1 MLNTFKNHIKK
12 HISPLLILGL
22 ISFGGVWMGLLTSC
36 VTDSTTLPTRP
47 LSEITIQSGIE
58 SVYNINKNEP
68 LRIKPQIS
76 QSNTPKEVR
85 FTWEVDLKVY
95 SHDEEFVYPAT
106 NLGTYKCRLIVENE
120 DGKTF
125 FPFTINV
132 NSPYE
137 EGIALL
143 SQQPDGSS
151 MLSFMLTPTDGSRE
165 RHFTTG
171 DCFTINNPDL
181 PFSPR
186 CIDMVQ
192 SSGSLIVAC
201 QGSAQL
207 QDQQSASG
215 SPTIYYL
222 NEKTLVA
229 ENVVPVT
236 EYDDFVPTRLIIPS
250 VGASGVA
257 YPILC
262 ENGSIYEFSTTE
274 GAISKPTNFRY
285 KYAQTCLAHDDG
297 GAGWSF
303 DLIFWDKEKGD
314 LCDLYS
320 GYGPYYCSTQYLLVR
335 DSVNAQTNYFANNDI
350 VKIVGID
357 LTAKQ
362 KKSDKSEMLVL
373 TKNAFM
379 TRKTILSTGFW
390 EYDTEVATAKL
401 WDNGGT
407 STACIGTNVI
417 NEQTPCVANK
427 TFNTLLFG
435 QGNKVRRW
443 YFNSTTQSLDKADV
457 LQTFGSDQA
466 IVTDLVI
473 SSDHQTTY
481 VAFYEPS
488 QTGLNGSVY
497 VINTDTGEILERH
510 DNVCY
515 RPVRMIYKKK

>member
-1 MLNTFKNHIKK
+1 MKIKNILSYV
-12 HISPLLILGL
+12 IIGLLP
-22 ISFGGVWMGLLTSC
+22 FGGGWVGLSSC
-36 VTDSTTLPTRP
+36 ISDDTTLPTRP
-47 LSEITIQSGIE
+47 LSEISIDGGITAE
-58 SVYNINKNEP
+58 YNISKNEP
-68 LRIKPQIS
+68 LHIKPVVS
-76 QSNTPKEVR
+76 QENAPKPLSY
-85 FTWEVDLKVY
+85 TWEVNQEVF
-95 SHDEEFVYPAT
+95 SHDEEFVFPAKE
-106 NLGTYKCRLIVENE
+106 LGKFLCRLIVENE

-125 FPFTINV
+125 YPFIINV

-143 SQQPDGSS
+143 SQDPSGVS
-151 MLSFMLTPTDGSRE
+151 MLSFMLTPTDGSE
-165 RHFTTG
+165 RHFSSG
-171 DCFTINNPDL
+171 DCFTLNNEGT
-181 PFSPR
+181 PFADR

-201 QGSAQL
+201 QGSRSTPNEEAGAE
-207 QDQQSASG
+207 SV
-215 SPTIYYL
+215 PTIYYL

-229 ENVVPVT
+229 ENIVTVT
-236 EYDDFVPTRLIIPS
+236 EYDDFVPTHLVIPS

-262 ENGSIYEFSTTE
+262 ENGSVYEFSTTE
-274 GAISKPTNFRY
+274 GAVSKPTNFRY

-303 DLIFWDKEKGD
+303 DLVFWDKEKGD

-320 GYGPYYCSTQYLLVR
+320 GYGPYYCSTQYLLTR
-335 DSVNAQTNYFANNDI
+335 DNVDATTNYFANNDI
-350 VKIVGID
+350 VKIVNID

-362 KKSDKSEMLVL
+362 KRTDESEMLVL

-390 EYDTEVATAKL
+390 VYDNQLAAAKL

-427 TFNTLLFG
+427 TYYSMLFG
-435 QGNKVRRW
+435 SGNKVRRW
-443 YFNSTTQSLDKADV
+443 NYATSQSLADAET
-457 LQTFGSDQA
+457 LQTFGSDKA

-473 SSDHQTTY
+473 SDDHLTTY
-481 VAFYEPS
+481 VAFYEPD
-488 QTGLNGSVY
+488 QPGLNGSVY
-497 VINTDTGEILERH
+497 VINTDTGDILERH
-510 DNVCY
+510 DNICY
-515 RPVRMIYKKK
+515 KPVRMIYKKK

>member
-1 MLNTFKNHIKK
+1 MKTKK
-12 HISPLLILGL
+12 LLPLILL
-22 ISFGGVWMGLLTSC
+22 ALLPFGGGWVGLTSC
-36 VTDSTTLPTRP
+36 VSDDTTLPTRP
-47 LSEITIQSGIE
+47 LSEITVESGIE
-58 SVYNINKNEP
+58 TLYNINKNEP
-68 LRIKPQIS
+68 LHIRPTFS
-76 QSNTPKEVR
+76 QTNEPKTLSY
-85 FTWEVDLKVY
+85 TWEVDQKFF
-95 SHDEEFVYPAT
+95 SNAEEFVFPAT
-106 NLGTYKCRLIVENE
+106 ELGTFQCRLTVENE

-125 FPFTINV
+125 FPFTVNV

-143 SQQPDGSS
+143 SQQPDGQS
-151 MLSFMLTPTDGSRE
+151 MLSFMLTPSDGGE
-165 RHFTTG
+165 RSFTTG
-171 DCFTINNPDL
+171 DCFTLNNPDL
-181 PFSPR
+181 TFSHR

-201 QGSAQL
+201 QGSNPSSAQGEAGEV
-207 QDQQSASG
+207 SV
-215 SPTIYYL
+215 PTIYYL

-236 EYDDFVPTRLIIPS
+236 EYDDFVPTHLVIPS

-303 DLIFWDKEKGD
+303 DLVFWDKEKGD

-350 VKIVGID
+350 VKIVPID

-362 KKSDKSEMLVL
+362 KRTDKSEMLVL

-390 EYDTEVATAKL
+390 EYDTSLGVTKL

-407 STACIGTNVI
+407 TTACMGTNI
-417 NEQTPCVANK
+417 LNEQTPCVANK
-427 TFNTLLFG
+427 TYYSLLFA

-443 YFNSTTQSLDKADV
+443 NYATSQQLDKADV
-457 LQTFGSDQA
+457 LQTFGSETA
-466 IVTDLVI
+466 VVTDLVI
-473 SSDHQTTY
+473 SADHQTTY

-488 QTGLNGSVY
+488 QPGLNGSVY
-497 VINTDTGEILERH
+497 VISTDTGEILERH
-510 DNVCY
+510 DNICY

>member
-1 MLNTFKNHIKK
+1 MNIKK
-12 HISPLLILGL
+12 ILPLILLGL
-22 ISFGGVWMGLLTSC
+22 LSFGGGWMGLSSC
-36 VTDSTTLPTRP
+36 VNDSTTLPTRP
-47 LSEITIQSGIE
+47 LSEITIVSGID
-58 SVYNINKNEP
+58 SIYNINKNEA
-68 LRIKPQIS
+68 LRIKPALQ
-76 QSNTPKEVR
+76 QSNTPKELTY
-85 FTWEVDLKVY
+85 TWEVDQQVY
-95 SHDEEFVYPAT
+95 SHDEEFNYPARQ
-106 NLGTYKCRLIVENE
+106 LGTFLCRLIVENE

-125 FPFTINV
+125 YPFTVNV

-151 MLSFMLTPTDGSRE
+151 MLSFMLTPTDGSQRS
-165 RHFTTG
+165 FTTG
-171 DCFTINNPDL
+171 DCFTINNPDI

-192 SSGSLIVAC
+192 SSNSLIIAC
-201 QGSAQL
+201 QGDKTM
-207 QDQQSASG
+207 QDKAAA
-215 SPTIYYL
+215 PTIYYL

-236 EYDDFVPTRLIIPS
+236 EYDDFVPTHLVIPS

-303 DLIFWDKEKGD
+303 DLVFWDKEKGD

-320 GYGPYYCSTQYLLVR
+320 GYGPYYCSTKYLLVR
-335 DSVNAQTNYFANNDI
+335 DSVNAQSNYFANNDI

-362 KKSDKSEMLVL
+362 KRTDKSEMLVL

-390 EYDTEVATAKL
+390 EYDTSAGAAKI

-417 NEQTPCVANK
+417 NEETPCVANK
-427 TFNTLLFG
+427 TYYSLLFG

-443 YFNSTTQSLDKADV
+443 NYATSQSLDKADV
-457 LQTFGSDQA
+457 LQTFGSSEA

-473 SSDHQTTY
+473 SADHLTTY

-488 QTGLNGSVY
+488 QPGLNGSVY
-497 VINTDTGEILERH
+497 VIDTDTGDILERH
-510 DNVCY
+510 DNICY

>member
-1 MLNTFKNHIKK
+1 MNIK
-12 HISPLLILGL
+12 HILPVTI
-22 ISFGGVWMGLLTSC
+22 MGLLPFVGGWVGLTSC
-36 VTDSTTLPTRP
+36 VSDDTTLPTRP
-47 LSEITIQSGIE
+47 LSEIVIESGIDE
-58 SVYNINKNEP
+58 VYNINKNEALHILP
-68 LRIKPQIS
+68 TIS
-76 QSNTPKEVR
+76 QTHTPKAVTY
-85 FTWEVDLKVY
+85 TWEVNQEVF
-95 SHDEEFVYPAT
+95 SHEEEFVFPARE
-106 NLGTYKCRLIVENE
+106 LGTFLCRLIVENE

-125 FPFTINV
+125 HPFTVHV

-143 SQQPDGSS
+143 SQQPDGAS
-151 MLSFMLTPTDGSRE
+151 MLSFMLTPTDGSE
-165 RHFTTG
+165 RHFTTD
-171 DCFTINNPDL
+171 DCFSVNNPDL
-181 PFSPR
+181 RFSPR

-201 QGSAQL
+201 QGER
-207 QDQQSASG
+207 SG
-215 SPTIYYL
+215 SGDLPPTIYYL

-236 EYDDFVPTRLIIPS
+236 EYDDFVPTRLVIPS

-257 YPILC
+257 YPVLC
-262 ENGSIYEFSTTE
+262 GNGSIYEFSTTE
-274 GAISKPTNFRY
+274 GAISKPTMFRH

-320 GYGPYYCSTQYLLVR
+320 GYGPYYCSTKYLLVR
-335 DSVNAQTNYFANNDI
+335 DSVNATTNYFANNDI
-350 VKIVGID
+350 VKIVEIN

-362 KKSDKSEMLVL
+362 KRTDKSEMLVL

-390 EYDTEVATAKL
+390 EYDTSIQAAKL

-417 NEQTPCVANK
+417 TEQTPCVANK
-427 TFNTLLFG
+427 TFYSLLFG
-435 QGNKVRRW
+435 SGNKVRRW
-443 YFNSTTQSLDKADV
+443 NYATSQSLADAQT
-457 LQTFGSDQA
+457 LQTFGSADA
-466 IVTDLVI
+466 VVTDLVL
-473 SSDHQTTY
+473 SADHLTTY
-481 VAFYEPS
+481 VAFYEPKQS
-488 QTGLNGSVY
+488 GLNGSVY
-497 VINTDTGEILERH
+497 VIDTDTGDILERH
-510 DNVCY
+510 DNICY